1 MTEAGTQ
8 LFEELMRFKPDG
20 LTANAWVVKA
30 GIGRTFWSDL
40 RRHGNPSRRTLE
52 KLLNSAGSSL
62 AEFEALR
69 VGDVPSASAPAVRPG
84 QLAEVGGWGWRAAP
98 LPPIPLLETRLLG
111 EWGESGSGIELA
123 ELNLDGRH
131 GEVARPTSLSG
142 DRDAYALT
150 VIGDAMW
157 PRFRPGRHLLVSPAA
172 AISIGDDVALRLATL
187 STEDNWAPLL
197 VKELV
202 RRTAA
207 FVELRQF
214 NPDTTFRVN
223 GSDVQALHRVV
234 GEAY

>member
-1 MTEAGTQ
+1 MPEAGTE

-20 LTANAWVVKA
+20 LTPNGWVVKA

-52 KLLNSAGSSL
+52 KLLGSAGSSL

-69 VGDVPSASAPAVRPG
+69 VGRAPSAGARQGRQG
-84 QLAEVGGWGWRAAP
+84 QLAETGGLAWRAAP
-98 LPPIPLLETRLLG
+98 LPPVPLLETRLLG
-111 EWGESGSGIELA
+111 EWGEAGSGIELA

-131 GEVARPTSLSG
+131 GEVARPASLAA
-142 DRDAYALT
+142 DREAYALT
-150 VIGDAMW
+150 VLSDAMW
-157 PRFRPGRHLLVSPAA
+157 PRFRPGRQLLISPAA
-172 AISIGDDVALRLATL
+172 AASIGDDVALQMAGP
-187 STEDNWAPLL
+187 STGQNWVPLM

-202 RRTAA
+202 RRTPA

-214 NPDTTFRVN
+214 NPDKTFRVD
-223 GSDVQALHRVV
+223 GADVRALHKVV